1 MLLVLRPDTT
11 PLVIEDPTLEVLHDD
26 DRNLDLAAGVIR
38 MIRMT
43 DDHRESSYGEIP
55 CVSVASVGR
64 EPLNLDKT
72 HVLVVR
78 LELDE

>member
-11 PLVIEDPTLEVLHDD
+11 PLIVEDPALEVVNDD
-26 DRNLDLAAGVIR
+26 DGNLDLSAGVIR

-55 CVSVASVGR
+55 CVPVASVGR
-64 EPLNLDKT
+64 EPLNLDKA
-72 HVLVVR
+72 HALVVR
-78 LELDE
+78 LELNE